1 MKLVRLAPMVAVLS
15 LGFGVAN
22 AQNDLR
28 INCVAYRGMDGDNYV
43 VGSLTRTSNPGV
55 WIEAN
60 TENAGT
66 YQWREVSESHH
77 GLTFFDPTRSYTLRV
92 SIAKND
98 VELQRGPQDTFHHLY
113 DVAFSE

>member
-1 MKLVRLAPMVAVLS
+1 MKLTQLAPMVAILT

-28 INCVAYRGMDGDNYV
+28 VNLVAYRGMDGPNYV

-55 WIEAN
+55 WIETN
-60 TENAGT
+60 TEGT
-66 YQWREVSESHH
+66 ATIQWREVSESPH
-77 GLTFFDPTRSYTLRV
+77 GITFYDPTRSYSMRV

-98 VELQRGPQDTFHHLY
+98 VEVQKGATDTFHHLY
-113 DVAFSE
+113 DVAFSQ

>member
-1 MKLVRLAPMVAVLS
+1 MRLVPLAATAAVLTLAFS
-15 LGFGVAN
+15 AAS

-28 INCVAYRGMDGDNYV
+28 MSVVAYRGYDGDNYV

-66 YQWREVSESHH
+66 YQWREVSESPH
-77 GLTFFDPTRSYTLRV
+77 GITLYDPARSYSMRV
-92 SIAKND
+92 SVAKND
-98 VELQRGPQDTFHHLY
+98 VELQRGPQDTFHHMY
-113 DVAFSE
+113 DVAFTQ